1 MSENFKTR
9 TNNNTKLP
17 TQKFYIL
24 IIACSVII
32 FSASLDVMLRV
43 KDAALFNQ
51 WVDTNALVGDE
62 AQLFSHYIS
71 IQLSVF
77 FSKIIIPFIFGIYT
91 YFAYTKLRIN
101 QLYVFMWTV
110 LNLGGLAYTAVEM
123 NLSSVLYY
131 VSIIGYVVMLITIL
145 SLVDLIRE
153 NKSK

>member
-51 WVDTNALVGDE
+51 WIETNALVGDE
-62 AQLFSHYIS
+62 TQLLSHYIS
-71 IQLSVF
+71 IHLSVF
-77 FSKIIIPFIFGIYT
+77 FTKIIIPVLFGIYT

-110 LNLGGLAYTAVEM
+110 LNFGGLAYTAIEM
-123 NLSSVLYY
+123 NLSSIFYY
-131 VSIIGYVVMLITIL
+131 VSIIGYAVMLITIL